1 MGGAHGWEMPVR
13 TRLVIPAALLIA
25 AAYMK
30 GRWDAHPL
38 PGAAPEELAPPAG
51 QAEAETAA
59 TALAP
64 ELAPAPAAPADALDL
79 AGLAEWDAS
88 PARHPQPAALAA
100 DEPALERLSEWVA
113 APVAMP
119 AAQHLVAVEID
130 ESGRFLVGG
139 WAADAGHAALCGLT
153 FKERRADGLPIERIR
168 LIVEAADNI
177 AGDGPIVLG
186 DPGFAPD
193 REGFTLVVAAAG
205 PGRFAAAGRYEL
217 LAA

>member
-1 MGGAHGWEMPVR
+1 VD
-13 TRLVIPAALLIA
+13 LA
-25 AAYMK
+25 AAE
-30 GRWDAHPL
+30 
-38 PGAAPEELAPPAG
+38 AAA
-51 QAEAETAA
+51 T

-64 ELAPAPAAPADALDL
+64 ERAPRPAVPADALDL
-79 AGLAEWDAS
+79 AGLAEWDVTFT
-88 PARHPQPAALAA
+88 PRPQPAVLASG
-100 DEPALERLSEWVA
+100 ERALERLSEWVA
-113 APVAMP
+113 APVA
-119 AAQHLVAVEID
+119 AAPVAPTLVVVDID

-139 WAADAGHAALCGLT
+139 WAAEAGHAALCGVT
-153 FKERRADGLPIERIR
+153 FRGRRADGIPVDRIR
-168 LIVEAADNI
+168 LIVEAADNV